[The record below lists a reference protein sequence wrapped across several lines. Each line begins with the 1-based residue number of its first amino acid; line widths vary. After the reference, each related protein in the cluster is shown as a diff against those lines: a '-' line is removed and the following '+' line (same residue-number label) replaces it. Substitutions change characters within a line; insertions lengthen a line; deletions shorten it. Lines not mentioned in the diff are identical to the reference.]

1 MTAENKNLTTDLAL
15 LFLLST
21 LWGAS
26 YTFIK
31 LGVETIPPIT
41 LIAARTLVAGSLL
54 VAIVWA
60 RGLSLPR
67 DRKSWGRFL
76 LQACLNSVIPF
87 TLIAWAEQTTDA
99 GLATILNSTS
109 PIFTFLLTAL
119 VTRHEIVTGRKLFGV
134 SAGLVGVGL
143 IVGFEALGGLGQEAW
158 AQLAIVA
165 ATVSYAGAAIFGK
178 NFRGLDPMIP
188 AAGSMICGAV
198 LLIPASLIVDRPWT
212 LAPSRESV
220 MALLGLSVF
229 STALA
234 FVIYFRLIQT
244 LGSVGTTAQ
253 AYIRVPIGVGL
264 GVLFLGETL
273 MPTAWLG
280 LVCVLAGVIA
290 MTWPTRKPV
299 PAANW

>member
-1 MTAENKNLTTDLAL
+1 MTSENKNLTTDLAL
-15 LFLLST
+15 LLVLST

-41 LIAARTLVAGSLL
+41 LIAARTLIAGSLL
-54 VAIVWA
+54 LAIVWA
-60 RGLSLPR
+60 RGLSLPQ

-76 LQACLNSVIPF
+76 FQACLNSVIPF

-119 VTRHEIVTGRKLFGV
+119 VTRHEVVTGRKLFGV

-158 AQLAIVA
+158 AQLAIIA

-212 LAPSRESV
+212 LAPSSESV

-299 PAANW
+299 AAANW